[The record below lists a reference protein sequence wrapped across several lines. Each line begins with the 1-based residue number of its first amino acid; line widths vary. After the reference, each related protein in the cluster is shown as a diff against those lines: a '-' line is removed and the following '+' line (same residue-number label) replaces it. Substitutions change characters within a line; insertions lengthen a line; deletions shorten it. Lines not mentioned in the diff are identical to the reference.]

1 MAQARAFSCGREPDR
16 WCTRD
21 HEAPSVGVNS
31 LPGVAP
37 LGAMSYLTIT
47 DFE

>member
-1 MAQARAFSCGREPDR
+1 MEQAR
-16 WCTRD
+16 CTRD
-21 HEAPSVGVNS
+21 HEALSVGVNS

-37 LGAMSYLTIT
+37 LCAVRYLTIT